1 MIELKSMTKKYKNFT
16 AVDSVSFKILPGK
29 ITCLL
34 GVNGA
39 GKSTILK
46 TLATLILPTE
56 GKVYIN
62 DIDVVENPLDAQKRI
77 GYVSEF
83 PTFYENMSV
92 KNFLNYCREIRGIAF
107 CEMEKSIKLCK
118 LEDIIEK
125 KISTLSKG
133 YRQRL
138 AFAQGIMHNP
148 DVLILDEPTTG
159 LDPIQII
166 QIRQL
171 IKNCGKNKTVLFST
185 HIISEAENIC
195 DDVIIINQGKIFAQ
209 DSIKNICEKTK
220 SDNLEEAFFKIIS
233 ENKNKIEIAEGGIK

>member
-16 AVDSVSFKILPGK
+16 AVDSVSFKIPSGK
-29 ITCLL
+29 ITGLL

-46 TLATLILPTE
+46 SLATLIQPSD
-56 GKVYIN
+56 GKILIN
-62 DIDVVENPLDAQKRI
+62 NIDVVETPLEVQKKI

-83 PTFYENMSV
+83 PTFYENMLV
-92 KNFLNYCREIRGIAF
+92 KNFLNYCREIR
-107 CEMEKSIKLCK
+107 EVSLDDMEKSIKLCK
-118 LEDIIEK
+118 LEEVLEK

-133 YRQRL
+133 FRQRL
-138 AFAQGIMHNP
+138 AFAQAIIHNP

-159 LDPIQII
+159 LDPIQIV

-171 IKNCGKNKTVLFST
+171 IKSCGKNKTVLFST

-195 DDVIIINQGKIFAQ
+195 DDVIIMDHGKIYEQ

-220 SDNLEEAFFKIIS
+220 SENLEEAFFKILN
-233 ENKNKIEIAEGGIK
+233 EGTNKNSEGGVK